1 MTKRKNLHL
10 TISAIIITVVS
21 LTYGL
26 FPNNILPKFFD
37 FNVESVDLKH
47 VFRATMGLY
56 LAMVILWV
64 TGIFKPVHW
73 RTATITNVF
82 FMVGLSTGRI
92 ISLIIDGIPS
102 ISFSIGLA
110 LELALAIW
118 GIINL
123 KNYRANPY
131 Q

>member
-1 MTKRKNLHL
+1 
-10 TISAIIITVVS
+10 
-21 LTYGL
+21 
-26 FPNNILPKFFD
+26 
-37 FNVESVDLKH
+37 
-47 VFRATMGLY
+47 MGLY

-82 FMVGLSTGRI
+82 FMVGLSTGRT
-92 ISLIIDGIPS
+92 ISLLIDGIPS

-110 LELALAIW
+110 LELTLAIW